1 MQFNLLQ
8 INMDSAKNTMK
19 KDASTQPII
28 FVVDDEPANL
38 NLISRLLSPY
48 YRVRVADSGDR
59 MLELV
64 VNEPRPDL
72 ILLDVMMPNMD
83 GYSTL
88 ARLKNNTDTKSIPV
102 IFITTMDT
110 EDDEEKGLSNGA
122 VDYINKPIK
131 PAILLARIKTHLLLK
146 QASDYLKDKNVYL
159 ETEVTRRMHENQV
172 IQSVSI
178 RALAHL
184 AEARDT
190 ETGDHILRTQMYVEV
205 LARKLQENP
214 RFSGKITEEYIELLS
229 KSAPLHDIG
238 KVGIPDNILLKPGK
252 LTPDEWEI
260 MKTHAEIGALAI
272 ERSEKDVEQP
282 VQFLSLAKEISH
294 RHHEHWD
301 GNGYPDGLS
310 GDDIPISARIMAIAD
325 VFDALISSRV
335 YKQAMSMDETREI
348 MLAKRNN
355 HFDPDMIDAFFAE
368 FHKYVAIAESINNQ

>member
-1 MQFNLLQ
+1 
-8 INMDSAKNTMK
+8 MDSAKNTMK

-131 PAILLARIKTHLLLK
+131 PAILLAPAFQWL
-146 QASDYLKDKNVYL
+146 
-159 ETEVTRRMHENQV
+159 M
-172 IQSVSI
+172 
-178 RALAHL
+178 
-184 AEARDT
+184 
-190 ETGDHILRTQMYVEV
+190 
-205 LARKLQENP
+205 
-214 RFSGKITEEYIELLS
+214 
-229 KSAPLHDIG
+229 SAQ
-238 KVGIPDNILLKPGK
+238 
-252 LTPDEWEI
+252 
-260 MKTHAEIGALAI
+260 
-272 ERSEKDVEQP
+272 RS
-282 VQFLSLAKEISH
+282 S
-294 RHHEHWD
+294 
-301 GNGYPDGLS
+301 
-310 GDDIPISARIMAIAD
+310 SA
-325 VFDALISSRV
+325 
-335 YKQAMSMDETREI
+335 
-348 MLAKRNN
+348 
-355 HFDPDMIDAFFAE
+355 
-368 FHKYVAIAESINNQ
+368 